1 MGAQQPPFPPAG
13 GLWGDSN
20 RFLTEVGSRE
30 RQAQGGNGNR
40 EVLTW
45 MEGKKNGCWENNEGP
60 RQAAKRSYGVSVLGS
75 SQDLAVQSSEQA
87 GMNLELTML

>member
-1 MGAQQPPFPPAG
+1 MGAQQPPFPPAR

-45 MEGKKNGCWENNEGP
+45 MEGKKKWL
-60 RQAAKRSYGVSVLGS
+60 LG
-75 SQDLAVQSSEQA
+75 E
-87 GMNLELTML
+87 